1 MKPADIVSLC
11 HVPMP
16 HSVVSA
22 QIAAA
27 SWFRVPVV
35 PPTIL
40 PQQSEST
47 TPPVAKGHAMSL
59 RSPWPSGAIAYAK
72 VSQNFILELP
82 RPNLAKHRTLGIK
95 PLEPLILNVES
106 LISLNT
112 IRLQRVGS
120 ASRLGTGPV
129 VRDLIV

>member
-1 MKPADIVSLC
+1 MVTTIGLVG
-11 HVPMP
+11 HVAGLIGQ
-16 HSVVSA
+16 HH
-22 QIAAA
+22 
-27 SWFRVPVV
+27 WN
-35 PPTIL
+35 T
-40 PQQSEST
+40 
-47 TPPVAKGHAMSL
+47 H
-59 RSPWPSGAIAYAK
+59 GAIAYAK

-106 LISLNT
+106 LISINT